1 MEPYVSCNEVLKTL
15 SADLV
20 EKKTVLRN
28 FIQGFLKDI
37 TFDTK
42 MIENEYCQI
51 HTTILSKTTL
61 YVKINLK
68 FGYRELLQ
76 TVLADESKALYEA
89 GYKETQYYGSHM
101 SFSLK
106 IPESVE

>member
-1 MEPYVSCNEVLKTL
+1 MESYVQCDDVLKTL
-15 SADLV
+15 SADLI
-20 EKKTVLRN
+20 EKKTILRN
-28 FIQGFLKDI
+28 FIQTFLKDI

-61 YVKINLK
+61 HVKINLK

-76 TVLADESKALYEA
+76 TVLSDESQALYDA

-106 IPESVE
+106 IPPSS

>member
-1 MEPYVSCNEVLKTL
+1 MESYVQCDDVLKTL
-15 SADLV
+15 SADLI

-28 FIQGFLKDI
+28 FIQTFLKNI
-37 TFDTK
+37 TFDAKT
-42 MIENEYCQI
+42 IENEYCQI

-61 YVKINLK
+61 YVKINLRV
-68 FGYRELLQ
+68 GYRELLQ
-76 TVLADESKALYEA
+76 TVLSDESQALYDA

-106 IPESVE
+106 IPQSS